1 MAERARSIDT
11 LRGAVMV
18 LMVLDHARDFFV
30 SLPVEPTDLAR
41 TTAPLFFTRF
51 ITHYC
56 APVFVL
62 LAGTGAQLHAQKR
75 GLAATRRFLWTRGLW
90 MIVLELTFVR
100 FAWIPDPFYRFSV
113 LQVIWALGWAMLAL
127 SALTWL
133 PFPAIVATGAVIAL
147 GHNALDPIDQLPLPR
162 GEWGPWHFLHQPG
175 AFHWGTRRIYEAYPV
190 LPWVGVMALGF
201 GLGKLFTLQGD
212 ARVRALARIGCAA
225 TLAFILLRASNWY
238 GDASE
243 WHVQARGASF
253 TLMSF
258 LNCTKYPPSLCYL
271 LMTLGPA
278 LLVLAALERWSP
290 RVLAPLDVFGR
301 VPLFFYLAH
310 LYLLRFTA
318 APIAYARFGAS
329 ALEPPPGHAGNPGFG
344 LWGAYAAWACAI
356 LVLYPLCRWYA
367 RKKSAS
373 HSVWLSY
380 L

>member
-30 SLPVEPTDLAR
+30 SLPSSPTDLAR
-41 TTAPLFFTRF
+41 TTAPLFFTRW

-62 LAGTGAQLHAQKR
+62 LAGTGAYLHAQKR
-75 GLAATRRFLWTRGLW
+75 GLDATRRFLWTRGLW
-90 MIVLELTFVR
+90 MIVLELTIVR

-113 LQVIWALGWAMLAL
+113 LQVIWALGFAMLAL
-127 SALTWL
+127 SALARL
-133 PFPAIVATGAVIAL
+133 PFRVVVAVGVVIVL
-147 GHNALDPIDQLPLPR
+147 GHNALDPIDGMSLPR
-162 GEWGPWHFLHQPG
+162 PEWGLWHFLHQPG
-175 AFHWGTRRIYEAYPV
+175 DFHFGPRTVWEAYPV
-190 LPWVGVMALGF
+190 LPWIGVMALGF
-201 GLGKLFTLQGD
+201 GLGKLF
-212 ARVRALARIGCAA
+212 ALERDERRRRLFQLGAGA
-225 TLAFILLRASNWY
+225 TLAFVLLRATNLY

-243 WHVQARGASF
+243 WHPQARGASF

-278 LLVLAALERWSP
+278 LLVLAALERGTP
-290 RVLAPLDVFGR
+290 RWLAPLDIFGR

-310 LYLLRFTA
+310 LYLLRLTA
-318 APIAYARFGAS
+318 APLAYARFGAS
-329 ALEPPPGHAGNPGFG
+329 ALEPPPGHGGNPGFG
-344 LWGAYAAWACAI
+344 LWGAYAAWACAV
-356 LVLYPLCRWYA
+356 LLLYPLCHWYA

-373 HSVWLSY
+373 GSAWLSY